1 MSGQAMVNRFLKALA
16 LSLVKLP
23 SPTENLVLKNQCLQD
38 LQRTLWHGDRHSK
51 ITLIWICHL
60 RSLFQEVAGSGLLLP
75 KCLTS

>member
-1 MSGQAMVNRFLKALA
+1 AAPGDVCVVSTHGDTGPFMSGQAMVNRFLKALA

-51 ITLIWICHL
+51 ITLIW
-60 RSLFQEVAGSGLLLP
+60 
-75 KCLTS
+75 